1 MRLKIPPPVL
11 LVTSGA
17 VMWFIARS
25 AFAFPLAVPY
35 SSAVAVVL
43 GATGVLIGLLAVRQF
58 RLAETTVNPFRP
70 EKSSAL
76 VRTGIFGK
84 SRNPMYVGL
93 LVILIGWAVWLGSL
107 SNILVLI
114 LFWVVI
120 TELQIKPEEAA
131 LRTLFGQDYEK
142 YCRQVA
148 RWV

>member
-1 MRLKIPPPVL
+1 
-11 LVTSGA
+11 
-17 VMWFIARS
+17 
-25 AFAFPLAVPY
+25 
-35 SSAVAVVL
+35 
-43 GATGVLIGLLAVRQF
+43 
-58 RLAETTVNPFRP
+58 
-70 EKSSAL
+70 
-76 VRTGIFGK
+76 
-84 SRNPMYVGL
+84 MYVGL